1 MGTARKTPQNAN
13 VSKVKPVADH
23 KQVAKGTS
31 SEVIFRSLTP
41 LNQWQE
47 TVILSQLEV
56 HNSNVVKMKLQKKPS
71 MTLLQQ
77 LKILI
82 KQKDNVN
89 KVKSFLK
96 AHENDRTILI
106 GIDNILPKLEKSHP
120 VRAIFLSFKAYLAKK
135 QTEKRKELKD
145 APKEKLQ
152 TPIKTAN
159 TGSKHIAITDFHRIS
174 TLILSDEDCAPL
186 PAIPSL

>member
-13 VSKVKPVADH
+13 VSKAKPIADQ

-41 LNQWQE
+41 LNQSQE
-47 TVILSQLEV
+47 AVISSQLEV
-56 HNSNVVKMKLQKKPS
+56 HNSNVVKMKLQAKPS

-106 GIDNILPKLEKSHP
+106 AIDNILPKLEKSHP
-120 VRAIFLSFKAYLAKK
+120 VRAVFLSFKADTAKK
-135 QTEKRKELKD
+135 KAERDSSKVE
-145 APKEKLQ
+145 PKEKLK
-152 TPIKTAN
+152 TSIKTDN
-159 TGSKHIAITDFHRIS
+159 TTNKKVVMTDYSRIA